1 MKKISAS
8 IFILPFI
15 VLNAFS
21 NEFDFSTNSLRI
33 KISPKGNIVSLHSL
47 ELNKEFFSEK
57 GESAL
62 LRVKINNEY
71 FLPEKAEYKN
81 NGIIKLY
88 FENRISV
95 EIKVKQNQQY
105 ITFEV
110 ISVNDDEGIQ
120 AVVWG
125 PVPTIISEIV
135 GEIIGVVRNKEFA
148 IGLMGINLKT
158 PGGFPYND
166 EGWQ

>member
-33 KISPKGNIVSLHSL
+33 KISPKGNIVSLYSL

-62 LRVKINNEY
+62 LRVKVNNEY

-95 EIKVKQNQQY
+95 EIKVKKNQQY
-105 ITFEV
+105 ITF
-110 ISVNDDEGIQ
+110 
-120 AVVWG
+120 
-125 PVPTIISEIV
+125 
-135 GEIIGVVRNKEFA
+135 
-148 IGLMGINLKT
+148 
-158 PGGFPYND
+158 
-166 EGWQ
+166 